1 MQSRLI
7 SLIEALAN
15 VMIGYA
21 SAVAAQIFVFPM
33 FGIDV
38 SLVDNLSLALVFTG
52 ISLIRSYALRRTFER
67 WHRRQRVLRVD

>member
-1 MQSRLI
+1 MGQGRFM

-21 SAVAAQIFVFPM
+21 TAVAAQIFVFPM

-38 SLVDNLSLALVFTG
+38 SLADNLAIGAVFTIVSLA
-52 ISLIRSYALRRTFER
+52 RSY
-67 WHRRQRVLRVD
+67 VLRHAFVHWRMRP